1 MYLSLNYKINH
12 DNIYYM
18 KKINLTIALLL
29 ALVVVVPTNA
39 IAATSL
45 NTTFQSNRGTGPDN
59 FIYNVDMQSD
69 GKVLIVGRITSY
81 NGIPTGELARINTDG
96 SLDTTFNNNLIAGS
110 GGGASGLGGAGYTYF
125 ADVQTDGKILVV
137 GNFTTYGSTPV
148 YRIARFN
155 SDGTPDSTFMTNV
168 GTGANNYAFQ
178 VQQLQSG
185 KILVDGAFSTFNG
198 TTVSGVVLLNSD
210 GTTDTS
216 FTTNLG
222 TGFVGGT
229 DRNFAE
235 TADGKIIIMGD
246 FTSLN
251 GTTVGG
257 IVRLNADG
265 TIDNTF
271 NQGAGF
277 AGGYPYGATAQS
289 NGKLLV
295 VSSATTYDGAT
306 ISNLVRLNSDGT
318 LDTDFVTN
326 VGSTNNVYKTAVQAD
341 GKILVSGAFNTFN
354 GLSVNKIIR
363 LNSDGTTDTSFVTDI
378 GTGFSDGLSKEVGG
392 MVVDSS
398 GNIALGSRTGSF
410 NGVSNT
416 HYLIKLLTDIVIPD
430 TTAPIISEV
439 TPIPA
444 GTDTTPDYTFTTNE
458 AGAITY
464 GGSCSSA
471 TTAAT
476 SGSNTITFGTLT
488 PGTYSN
494 CTITVTDTA
503 LNVSNIL
510 AVTSF
515 TISVIPDT
523 TAPIISEVTP
533 IPAGTDTTPD
543 YTFTTNEAGA
553 ITYGGSCSSAT
564 TAATSGSNTITFGTL
579 TPGTYSNCTIT
590 VTDTALNVS
599 NILAVTSFTIS
610 VPASEPTPVSTPVQ
624 GPTAVSIPTL
634 SSAEIQR
641 IFGATSNSNN
651 ASTTKGTSTIK
662 NTVRINNVSNAS
674 STVSLVPNVNETCDA
689 YLVGT
694 MRLGD
699 KNNAEEVLKLQK
711 FLNEFEGE
719 NLVVNGLYDSTTSQ
733 AIVRFQEKYKKHVLL
748 PWGLT
753 RGTGV
758 VSQTTRAK
766 INALV
771 CGRTYGCPYFSEYY
785 RAGAS
790 GSEVDKIKSFLNL
803 LNPAAKLNVNSS
815 IYDTKMRLQVI
826 SFQNRYKDTVL
837 KPWGLN
843 YATSNWFKTSVSS
856 ANEIMGCTI

>member
-1 MYLSLNYKINH
+1 MKKINH

-229 DRNFAE
+229 EKYFAE

-378 GTGFSDGLSKEVGG
+378 GTGFADGLSKDVGG

-398 GNIALGSRTGSF
+398 GNIALGSRTASF
-410 NGVSNT
+410 NGISNT
-416 HYLIKLLTDIVIPD
+416 HYLIKLITDIVIPD

-439 TPIPA
+439 TPIPT
-444 GTDTTPDYTFTTNE
+444 GTDTTPDYTFTTDE
-458 AGAITY
+458 AGT
-464 GGSCSSA
+464 
-471 TTAAT
+471 
-476 SGSNTITFGTLT
+476 
-488 PGTYSN
+488 
-494 CTITVTDTA
+494 
-503 LNVSNIL
+503 
-510 AVTSF
+510 
-515 TISVIPDT
+515 
-523 TAPIISEVTP
+523 
-533 IPAGTDTTPD
+533 
-543 YTFTTNEAGA
+543 

-641 IFGATSNSNN
+641 IFGATSKNISNDANNSRVQTAYVYSRNLQQN
-651 ASTTKGTSTIK
+651 MRGEDVRQLQIFL
-662 NTVRINNVSNAS
+662 NTHGFQVSK
-674 STVSLVPNVNETCDA
+674 VGVGSLGNETA
-689 YLVGT
+689 YFGPATRLALIQFQKANKITPAVGF
-694 MRLGD
+694 LGP
-699 KNNAEEVLKLQK
+699 
-711 FLNEFEGE
+711 
-719 NLVVNGLYDSTTSQ
+719 
-733 AIVRFQEKYKKHVLL
+733 I
-748 PWGLT
+748 
-753 RGTGV
+753 
-758 VSQTTRAK
+758 TRAL
-766 INALV
+766 IHSL
-771 CGRTYGCPYFSEYY
+771 
-785 RAGAS
+785 
-790 GSEVDKIKSFLNL
+790 
-803 LNPAAKLNVNSS
+803 
-815 IYDTKMRLQVI
+815 
-826 SFQNRYKDTVL
+826 
-837 KPWGLN
+837 
-843 YATSNWFKTSVSS
+843 
-856 ANEIMGCTI
+856 